1 MENSYENN
9 KILTCES
16 DEEEQEQQHQLIRHA
31 KSRFEYFKIVKQT
44 TSTVVLEWKYIDY
57 NCDVEKVFKVVKLK
71 NHNEWETICWSRK
84 SSCIIKNL
92 EQNTCYNIKV
102 LVMQQLPDKFE
113 AVNSSEVLKCSMQVV
128 PSHKT
133 FIRSAVQKSQVHLL
147 KSYLKL
153 MPDYLT
159 LTFKSHSALCLAV
172 LQNDLNVAK
181 FLLDEGVDVNIGI
194 PEIKRTPLQVAI
206 FHGFLDMADL
216 LLSYKADIRVKD
228 ILGLNVAHHAVD
240 SNKIESVQYCIETL
254 NIHTETKDNNGY
266 TLLLRAIV
274 CRSNYDIVRYLLDQK
289 ASQSVRDNA
298 RLSILQHLRMIND
311 QELVEILLNYKPK
324 SKSEAK
330 LKMKHNVQKLI
341 MSRQMKKEEI
351 DEETG
356 DESSQA
362 ATVSALEQNILFKM

>member
-1 MENSYENN
+1 
-9 KILTCES
+9 
-16 DEEEQEQQHQLIRHA
+16 
-31 KSRFEYFKIVKQT
+31 
-44 TSTVVLEWKYIDY
+44 
-57 NCDVEKVFKVVKLK
+57 
-71 NHNEWETICWSRK
+71 
-84 SSCIIKNL
+84 
-92 EQNTCYNIKV
+92 
-102 LVMQQLPDKFE
+102 
-113 AVNSSEVLKCSMQVV
+113 VN
-128 PSHKT
+128 
-133 FIRSAVQKSQVHLL
+133 LL

-172 LQNDLNVAK
+172 LQNDLLVAK
-181 FLLDEGVDVNIGI
+181 FLLDEGADADVGL
-194 PEIKRTPLQVAI
+194 PEIKRTPLQVAV

-216 LLSYKADIRVKD
+216 LVSYKADTRARD

-240 SNKIESVQYCIETL
+240 SNMIEGVMYCVETL
-254 NIHTETKDNNGY
+254 NIHTESKDNNGY

-274 CRSNYDIVRYLLDQK
+274 CRVDHDIVRYLLDQK

-298 RLSILQHLRMIND
+298 KLSLLQHLRMIND

-341 MSRQMKKEEI
+341 MSRQMKK
-351 DEETG
+351 DEADDETG

-362 ATVSALEQNILFKM
+362 PTVSALEQNILFKM